1 MSVVALPAA
10 RAASWLPDKLK
21 VAWRVLSTGSMG
33 ERFYKVSYHTI
44 GPLLRGIWRIH
55 ATGLHH
61 VPTSGPAIL
70 ASNHL
75 SYTDHYFLPSCV
87 PRQIFFIS
95 KAQHFDVPVQRWLF
109 EQWGVI
115 PLKRGEGD
123 NEAMTRSLQL
133 LSEGKLFG
141 IYPEGTRSTDGR
153 LHKGRTGVAR
163 LALLAKV
170 PVIPVGMI
178 GTDKVLP
185 KGKSLPKLHKVTIH
199 IGAPMDFSEFYGMEN
214 DRKVTREITDR
225 IMHAIRD
232 LSGQEYVHEYMQNP
246 EYKAKDDAAP
256 KGA

>member
-1 MSVVALPAA
+1 
-10 RAASWLPDKLK
+10 
-21 VAWRVLSTGSMG
+21 MG
-33 ERFYKVSYHTI
+33 ERFYKASQYTI
-44 GPLLRGIWRIH
+44 APLLRGVWRIH
-55 ATGLHH
+55 ATGVHH
-61 VPTSGPAIL
+61 VPQQGGAIL

-75 SYTDHYFLPSCV
+75 SYTDHYFLPAVV

-123 NEAMTRSLQL
+123 NEAMARSLQML
-133 LSEGKLFG
+133 ADGKLFG
-141 IYPEGTRSTDGR
+141 IYPEGTRSVDGK

-163 LALLAKV
+163 LALMAKV

-185 KGKSLPKLHKVTIH
+185 KGKNVPKLKKVSIH
-199 IGAPMDFSEFYGMEN
+199 IGAPMHFDEFYGMEN

-232 LSGQEYVHEYMQNP
+232 LSGQEYVDSYTQNP
-246 EYKAKDDAAP
+246 EYN
-256 KGA
+256 KGAAEGESRQSQGG

>member
-1 MSVVALPAA
+1 
-10 RAASWLPDKLK
+10 
-21 VAWRVLSTGSMG
+21 MG
-33 ERFYKVSYHTI
+33 ERFYKASQYTI
-44 GPLLRGIWRIH
+44 APLLRGIWRVH

-61 VPTSGPAIL
+61 IPKTGGAIL

-75 SYTDHYFLPSCV
+75 SYSDHYFLPSVV

-123 NEAMTRSLQL
+123 NEAFTRSLQI

-141 IYPEGTRSTDGR
+141 IYPEGTRSTDGK

-163 LALLAKV
+163 LALMAKV

-178 GTDKVLP
+178 GTDQVLP
-185 KGKSLPKLHKVTIH
+185 KGSNIPKLKKVQVNL
-199 IGAPMDFSEFYGMEN
+199 GAPIYLEPYYGMEN
-214 DRKVTREITDR
+214 DRKACRDITDR

-232 LSGQEYVHEYMQNP
+232 LSGQDYVDAYQTNP
-246 EYKAKDDAAP
+246 EYRP
-256 KGA
+256 KEG